1 MTAVAASA
9 ATVAS
14 WTAVRATRNTPAVI
28 PMPIA
33 SQIRIA
39 SSIDTRSLPSREPA
53 LECRELDI
61 IPRDGPV
68 RPRREV
74 VGQRRA
80 IDERREVR
88 ADRRRQLARVAEVR
102 GDVGEVLDRI
112 GMVALFEEGA
122 GHPAVVPREPRQEFP
137 AVADGAPQ
145 VRKVLILIGPVARLV
160 PADVVKELVTRGELD
175 LMQALVGLDSSGELD
190 LVTVVVVAAPV
201 ARLRAEDPAP
211 LAERADIVGEPRQR
225 APRQLVPR
233 GHVHIRLARPPRP
246 AE

>member
-61 IPRDGPV
+61 IARDGPV

-112 GMVALFEEGA
+112 GVVALFEEGA

-145 VRKVLILIGPVARLV
+145 VREVLILVGPVARLV
-160 PADVVKELVTRGELD
+160 PADVVKELVTR
-175 LMQALVGLDSSGELD
+175 GELD

-211 LAERADIVGEPRQR
+211 LAERADIVREPRQR

-233 GHVHIRLARPPRP
+233 GHVHIRLARP
-246 AE
+246 